1 MQLED
6 WFFLATYKT
15 NLNQSSTKN
24 EKKKKPTYEQRPSD
38 LMKNFEPVNSRMN
51 GSVMSLTRL
60 RKILSPSTVS
70 CEECFPL

>member
-1 MQLED
+1 M
-6 WFFLATYKT
+6 
-15 NLNQSSTKN
+15 
-24 EKKKKPTYEQRPSD
+24 KKKKTTYEQRPSD